1 MRNPDNFPDIFDVK
15 NTGFFMHEIR
25 ITRRRRGKKGAKRD
39 EKRIRQPSGPVSFF
53 RAICLFYAVFTL
65 FCQIVKFNYV
75 NLRNNY
81 KSQYLTGPRG
91 KEGQKR
97 GRTRKKPR
105 NSSEASRGVSPYS
118 SIYPIIETR
127 ARISSSLAFNFS
139 VTWKYISRVV
149 LLVVWPR
156 RRAIVSRDTPCSA
169 NKETCVCLKMCGCKC
184 F

>member
-1 MRNPDNFPDIFDVK
+1 MRNPDNIPDILDVK
-15 NTGFFMHEIR
+15 NTGFFMYEIR
-25 ITRRRRGKKGAKRD
+25 ITRRRRGKRGAKRD

-53 RAICLFYAVFTL
+53 RAICLFYAVFTG
-65 FCQIVKFNYV
+65 FYQKVKFNYV
-75 NLRNNY
+75 NLRNTY
-81 KSQYLTGPRG
+81 KSQDLTGIRE

-118 SIYPIIETR
+118 SIYPIIETL

-156 RRAIVSRDTPCSA
+156 RRAIVSRETPCSA
-169 NKETCVCLKMCGCKC
+169 NSET
-184 F
+184 